1 MDDSLLD
8 QPSGTSRPF
17 AVPGLLG
24 AGVAT
29 ALLFGGLYGALN
41 FYSPVYLD
49 PLLLVVAGVGL
60 GLVMLKLARLLC
72 VRSTGLAVTC
82 GGLAGVA
89 AAYGAW
95 VVWVFLV
102 FRGASSQ
109 MLLFSPE
116 KLAIVAERL
125 TDGSL
130 PSAADLSAAG
140 VLVKVLWGAE
150 VLAWVGLAISLVL
163 LRLSRVPFS
172 ASAGRWA
179 TERIEL
185 APLAAVPASA
195 QKALV
200 ADLSKGGVSAN
211 VAIRKLKP
219 VPAGAMSFTVATGR
233 TTNPPGDEVFL
244 TLEAVD
250 LTGANKASAKVR
262 RRVLARDVKV
272 DVAAWSE
279 LAKSGS
285 GAGGTGGAAA
295 ARPNGSAVDDD
306 APVEARPFPGLGPAS
321 EPVRPTPRPVRPAAA
336 ESVAGESTLAP
347 LTPAVLDTPGDADTP
362 PATFLKHDPDDT
374 APSPH
379 GLPGMPPAA

>member
-1 MDDSLLD
+1 MDDSLLEK
-8 QPSGTSRPF
+8 PSGTFRPL

-49 PLLLVVAGVGL
+49 LPLLVTAGVGL
-60 GLVMLKLARLLC
+60 GLVMLKLARLFY

-116 KLAIVAERL
+116 KLAVVAERL
-125 TDGSL
+125 TDGTL
-130 PSAADLSAAG
+130 PIATDLSADG
-140 VLVKVLWGAE
+140 VLVKALWGAE
-150 VLAWVGLAISLVL
+150 VLAWFGLAISFVA

-179 TERIEL
+179 TERSEL
-185 APLAAVPASA
+185 PPLAAVPASA
-195 QKALV
+195 RKAFV
-200 ADLSKGGVSAN
+200 ADLSQGGVRAN

-219 VPAGAMSFTVATGR
+219 VPAGAMSFMMATGR

-250 LTGANKASAKVR
+250 FAGANKASAKVR
-262 RRVLARDVKV
+262 RTVLARDLKV

-279 LAKSGS
+279 LVKSGS
-285 GAGGTGGAAA
+285 GVGGTGEAAA
-295 ARPNGSAVDDD
+295 ARANVSAADDD
-306 APVEARPFPGLGPAS
+306 DPVEVRSFPGLGPAS
-321 EPVRPTPRPVRPAAA
+321 ESEPPAPRPVRPADAEAVAA
-336 ESVAGESTLAP
+336 ESALAP
-347 LTPAVLDTPGDADTP
+347 LSPAVLDKPAAADTP

-374 APSPH
+374 AASPH